1 MDRVVVDHAVPELL
15 TSSMLSSAHIVGQI
29 HVVGDLADHQSR
41 RHMHIEGES
50 GCGAVPTQFFG
61 RQRIRNEV
69 PAQAA
74 VVLGYTNTQ
83 QAGALQIF
91 PVVVGEDSVAVR
103 VDSPLGE
110 IDGRSGHPGDDL
122 AALWGQ

>member
-1 MDRVVVDHAVPELL
+1 MDRVVVYHAVPELL

-50 GCGAVPTQFFG
+50 GCGAVSTQFFG

-74 VVLGYTNTQ
+74 VVLGDTDTQ
-83 QAGALQIF
+83 QASVFQVF
-91 PVVVGEDSVAVR
+91 PVLVGKDSIAV
-103 VDSPLGE
+103 
-110 IDGRSGHPGDDL
+110 
-122 AALWGQ
+122 